1 MAHNRMHRC
10 GNAAGEAHA
19 PAKDGR
25 ARCLQADMRIANNK
39 FHATQPA
46 LNEALQERAPMHHL
60 FRERH

>member
-1 MAHNRMHRC
+1 MADNRIHRC
-10 GNAAGEAHA
+10 GAVACEAYA
-19 PAKDGR
+19 PAKDRR

-46 LNEALQERAPMHHL
+46 LNEALQERAPMHRL